1 MIMMKRE
8 TLKRIVQIVITIL
21 TAISSTFLV
30 QSCMAASYS
39 PALLHCEPFEQIIVL
54 LTAMNKAAGIPLPQ
68 TSAMTTAMRSS
79 SMRKKS

>member
-1 MIMMKRE
+1 MKRE

-30 QSCMAASYS
+30 QSCMAVSYS

-54 LTAMNKAAGIPLPQ
+54 LTAMNKEIPVFYRITNAKVP
-68 TSAMTTAMRSS
+68 SS
-79 SMRKKS
+79 SMTSKRTTI